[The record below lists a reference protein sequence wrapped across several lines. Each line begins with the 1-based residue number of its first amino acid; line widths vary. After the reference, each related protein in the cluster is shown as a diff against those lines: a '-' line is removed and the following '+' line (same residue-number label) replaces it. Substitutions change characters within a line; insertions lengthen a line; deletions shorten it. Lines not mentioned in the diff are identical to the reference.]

1 MRCYRCKSHVRKVNF
16 LSKHC
21 VEVHVRVLVL
31 FLTLQNRPASFC
43 QCNSL
48 VRYENVITMYWTNST
63 DGAVEQ
69 VASKINYIKA
79 KPNFSP
85 PPKSTQK
92 KITWTRESAMRDLM
106 ILQHVVALLV
116 GKLCH
121 PKNDFCQKWQ
131 GYSMFDKFA
140 YRLYKIVIKVLK
152 NVKLVPITM
161 NDYSVRLTACR
172 YKGVLPRVLSRC
184 AVLYLSCAVPCW
196 DKKIWSP
203 YLDASLSKAFSA
215 FFHLVVQLADIV
227 LHVVLRN
234 FPYIGLSWLS
244 P

>member
-1 MRCYRCKSHVRKVNF
+1 
-16 LSKHC
+16 
-21 VEVHVRVLVL
+21 
-31 FLTLQNRPASFC
+31 
-43 QCNSL
+43 
-48 VRYENVITMYWTNST
+48 
-63 DGAVEQ
+63 
-69 VASKINYIKA
+69 
-79 KPNFSP
+79 
-85 PPKSTQK
+85 
-92 KITWTRESAMRDLM
+92 MRDLM

-196 DKKIWSP
+196 DKKNLESISGC
-203 YLDASLSKAFSA
+203 
-215 FFHLVVQLADIV
+215 LVVEGI
-227 LHVVLRN
+227 
-234 FPYIGLSWLS
+234 FCILS
-244 P
+244 PGRSTC